1 MSYDVEGDCMSRW
14 FETIIQK
21 VTPST
26 NKPIIVIDSQ
36 KYLEITEVQD
46 RLTQEDY
53 KLIFVEPGIRVR
65 MKYELEVRD
74 RNKTILV
81 ITGKYPLVDDMK
93 ESAFVVELKPKE
105 VFRNFDENAINGL
118 NYNELCKLD
127 DLQIFSELTFEETKK
142 IIDEKIKT
150 ITDYDII
157 NEINSSLNVLEN
169 TNFDIL
175 DEKQWFYISKSIG
188 TTGER
193 IFRIKDTNIEER
205 FLSIINKLNT
215 QFQQFLDAKYDSLFT
230 RSGIKY
236 PYTLDKIQE
245 YIAYNSKDRKIAFIV
260 IDGMNY
266 WQWTLLKQSLENEK
280 LNIQELTT
288 LSWIPSITAWA
299 RQSIFAGKKP
309 DLSIDNRKE
318 GDLFKKYWIEKQNR
332 MPYQVYYENLKTD
345 KDISIPSPDITVV
358 GFAINVLDEM
368 MHGNILGYEQL
379 YLNTKHWIDKSN
391 ICSSIKSLRN
401 AGFDIY
407 ISTDHGNIEAELN
420 LKLTADQKQVMHSRS
435 KRFIQFDTE
444 EQANSY
450 IVKNK
455 EYLFGKKDKS
465 VYFKDTNGFGT
476 NREKVI
482 THGGSHVLELLIPV
496 GVIK

>member
-1 MSYDVEGDCMSRW
+1 MSYDVEGNCMSRW

-26 NKPIIVIDSQ
+26 DKPIIVIDSQ
-36 KYLEITEVQD
+36 KYLEISEVQD
-46 RLTQEDY
+46 RLIQEDY
-53 KLIFVEPGIRVR
+53 KLIFVELGIRVR

-169 TNFDIL
+169 TSFDIL

-193 IFRIKDTNIEER
+193 IFRIRDTNIEER

-215 QFQQFLDAKYDSLFT
+215 QFQQFLDAKYDSL
-230 RSGIKY
+230 
-236 PYTLDKIQE
+236 
-245 YIAYNSKDRKIAFIV
+245 
-260 IDGMNY
+260 
-266 WQWTLLKQSLENEK
+266 W
-280 LNIQELTT
+280 
-288 LSWIPSITAWA
+288 LST
-299 RQSIFAGKKP
+299 
-309 DLSIDNRKE
+309 
-318 GDLFKKYWIEKQNR
+318 
-332 MPYQVYYENLKTD
+332 
-345 KDISIPSPDITVV
+345 
-358 GFAINVLDEM
+358 
-368 MHGNILGYEQL
+368 
-379 YLNTKHWIDKSN
+379 
-391 ICSSIKSLRN
+391 
-401 AGFDIY
+401 
-407 ISTDHGNIEAELN
+407 
-420 LKLTADQKQVMHSRS
+420 
-435 KRFIQFDTE
+435 
-444 EQANSY
+444 
-450 IVKNK
+450 
-455 EYLFGKKDKS
+455 
-465 VYFKDTNGFGT
+465 T
-476 NREKVI
+476 NRLRYMI
-482 THGGSHVLELLIPV
+482 
-496 GVIK
+496 

>member
-1 MSYDVEGDCMSRW
+1 MSYDVEGNCMSRW

-26 NKPIIVIDSQ
+26 DKPIIVIDSQ
-36 KYLEITEVQD
+36 KYLEISEVQD
-46 RLTQEDY
+46 RLIQEDY
-53 KLIFVEPGIRVR
+53 KLIFVELGIRVR

-169 TNFDIL
+169 TSFDIL

-215 QFQQFLDAKYDSLFT
+215 QFQQFLDAKYDSL
-230 RSGIKY
+230 
-236 PYTLDKIQE
+236 
-245 YIAYNSKDRKIAFIV
+245 
-260 IDGMNY
+260 
-266 WQWTLLKQSLENEK
+266 W
-280 LNIQELTT
+280 
-288 LSWIPSITAWA
+288 LST
-299 RQSIFAGKKP
+299 
-309 DLSIDNRKE
+309 
-318 GDLFKKYWIEKQNR
+318 
-332 MPYQVYYENLKTD
+332 
-345 KDISIPSPDITVV
+345 
-358 GFAINVLDEM
+358 
-368 MHGNILGYEQL
+368 
-379 YLNTKHWIDKSN
+379 
-391 ICSSIKSLRN
+391 
-401 AGFDIY
+401 
-407 ISTDHGNIEAELN
+407 
-420 LKLTADQKQVMHSRS
+420 
-435 KRFIQFDTE
+435 
-444 EQANSY
+444 
-450 IVKNK
+450 
-455 EYLFGKKDKS
+455 
-465 VYFKDTNGFGT
+465 T
-476 NREKVI
+476 NRLRYMI
-482 THGGSHVLELLIPV
+482 
-496 GVIK
+496 